1 MKRIY
6 TLIALFALVACF
18 GLTGCDQG
26 TKPADNPDTN
36 AAPAVVDTNAPAAK

>member
-6 TLIALFALVACF
+6 TLIALFALVA

-26 TKPADNPDTN
+26 ANNNPPPADTN
-36 AAPAVVDTNAPAAK
+36 AVPAAVDTNAPAK

>member
-6 TLIALFALVACF
+6 TLIALFALVA

-26 TKPADNPDTN
+26 AKPTGNSDTN
-36 AAPAVVDTNAPAAK
+36 AQPAAVDTNAPAAK

>member
-6 TLIALFALVACF
+6 TLIALFALVA

-26 TKPADNPDTN
+26 TKETQPSETTN
-36 AAPAVVDTNAPAAK
+36 APAAVDTNAPAK